1 MAIRDEDFSAD
12 LAVEGDDGIWS
23 PSAAVS
29 SSVSLDFRSLYRQAR
44 ARADRERARADAAE
58 ARAEELLRA
67 EQTSRS
73 DAGSW
78 KWRFKA
84 CRSRLTAVEAEVKE
98 QRRAAKDVPSLQ
110 AEIAGLKTLLSEAGI
125 SLSADGVIA
134 SLRTEVAR
142 LRKALAASEA
152 GKSAPGRR
160 PGKARGVGSASKV
173 TQQQKEKIKSLRAEC
188 GGLRRDVTRLNK
200 KLEQETQRAEGLKA
214 TGKKL
219 SGEVIEL
226 HAELR
231 RRRDQ
236 TDLVCSLTDEVFWL
250 RHSVKGADAREET
263 LRARVARVLG
273 VSRAHKEALSAADA
287 DLRKA
292 LRRSRRQKAAIKSLT
307 RENARL
313 RKAAKTSQ
321 ARIGALKARVSKLRA
336 SRAALSRR
344 LFGRKSEKQEKSSTG
359 RERGQQRGAPG
370 HGRTQRPNLK
380 ERKEEK
386 TPPRD
391 ALICS
396 CCGEPYAPNGAE
408 ETTIVE
414 IEVKAHKRRIV
425 RPRWRRACE
434 CASSPR
440 EVIAPPVPRLFD
452 RTPYGTSVWAH
463 YLYERYACFRPLKRV
478 AAWMSDQG
486 LLISPGTLASSVER
500 FIPVFEPVAG
510 AILDHQNQQTVRHG
524 DETSWRIQSLREIGR
539 SSRAWLW
546 NSVSEDAV
554 YFHSDPSRSA
564 EVAKTLF
571 GETVV
576 IVFVVCDRFSSY
588 KKMARD
594 LDGKVILCFCWVH
607 QRRDFID
614 CAAGHNRLTEWCQS
628 WIERIA
634 SIYSLNK
641 ARLEHYD
648 PALERQTPEFDAAQG
663 ELQKAVD
670 KLFADA
676 EAELAGLSD
685 GSREAKPLRSLLNH
699 REGLSVFVDNPQ
711 VPMDNNFAER
721 AFRGAVIG
729 RRLSFGSDSED
740 GAKFTAMMY
749 SVVGTLA
756 MNGIDVRRWLEAWLK
771 ACAKNGGKPP
781 DDLSPWLPW
790 SMSGARRRKFT
801 APG

>member
-12 LAVEGDDGIWS
+12 LSIEGDDGVWS
-23 PSAAVS
+23 PADAPPASAPPDWHV
-29 SSVSLDFRSLYRQAR
+29 LYEQEFRR
-44 ARADRERARADAAE
+44 ARAAE
-58 ARAEELLRA
+58 ARVQELLNDVR
-67 EQTSRS
+67 
-73 DAGSW
+73 
-78 KWRFKA
+78 
-84 CRSRLTAVEAEVKE
+84 RL
-98 QRRAAKDVPSLQ
+98 RRAL
-110 AEIAGLKTLLSEAGI
+110 
-125 SLSADGVIA
+125 
-134 SLRTEVAR
+134 
-142 LRKALAASEA
+142 
-152 GKSAPGRR
+152 GKPETGTGRPKPAPGKPETGTGR
-160 PGKARGVGSASKV
+160 PKPAPAKSR
-173 TQQQKEKIKSLRAEC
+173 QQETIKSLRAEC
-188 GGLRRDVTRLNK
+188 GALRRDVTRLNK
-200 KLEQETQRAEGLKA
+200 KLERETQRAEDLKA
-214 TGKKL
+214 TGKML

-263 LRARVARVLG
+263 LKARVARVLR
-273 VSRAHKEALSAADA
+273 VSKAHREALSAAAA

-292 LRRSRRQKAAIKSLT
+292 LRRSRRQKAAIKSLA
-307 RENARL
+307 RKNARL

-321 ARIGALKARVSKLRA
+321 ARIGALEARVSKLRA

-344 LFGRKSEKQEKSSTG
+344 LFGRKSEKQEKPSTG
-359 RERGQQRGAPG
+359 RKRGQQRGAPG

-380 ERKEEK
+380 ERREEK
-386 TPPRD
+386 APPQD

-434 CASSPR
+434 CASSRR
-440 EVIAPPVPRLFD
+440 EVIAPAVPRLFD

-478 AAWMSDQG
+478 AAWMADLG
-486 LLISPGTLASSVER
+486 LTISPGTLASSVER

-510 AILDHQNQQTVRHG
+510 AILDHQNRQAVRHA
-524 DETSWRIQSLREIGR
+524 DETGWRIQSLREIGR

-554 YFHSDPSRSA
+554 YFHADPSRSA

-571 GETVV
+571 GGSAVV
-576 IVFVVCDRFSSY
+576 VFVVCDRYSSY
-588 KKMARD
+588 KKMERD
-594 LDGKVILCFCWVH
+594 LDGKVILCFCWAH

-641 ARLEHYD
+641 VRLKHYG
-648 PALERQTPEFDAAQG
+648 PALERQTPQFDGAQG
-663 ELQKAVD
+663 ELEKAVD
-670 KLFADA
+670 DLFAVA
-676 EAELAGLSD
+676 EAELAELSD
-685 GSREAKPLRSLLNH
+685 GAREAKPLRSLLKH
-699 REGLSVFVDNPQ
+699 REGLCVFVDNPQ
-711 VPMDNNFAER
+711 VPMDNNVAER
-721 AFRGAVIG
+721 AFRSAVIG

-756 MNGIDVRRWLEAWLK
+756 INGFDVRRWLEAWLN
-771 ACAKNGGKPP
+771 ACANNGGKAP